1 MRVLKRCLVVTGLIG
16 IALGLGA
23 SAGFAQQGT
32 PEGGDQMMAH
42 HPASIRR
49 GACAQPTAEP
59 AFALT
64 EIGMNMEEHAAG
76 SAIGVEISAT
86 TVAIAL
92 TDLLAEPFA
101 IDVQEVKELG
111 DAYAGTIA
119 CGDLG
124 GRPSGDVLAVGI
136 HQVNDSGFS
145 GIAILRAAGSATTVT
160 LYMAH
165 GLSGQ
170 MTDAMGPQATP

>member
-1 MRVLKRCLVVTGLIG
+1 MDVLKRCLTVASMVVL
-16 IALGLGA
+16 ALGLGA

-32 PEGGDQMMAH
+32 SEGGDQMMAH
-42 HPASIRR
+42 HPARIRK
-49 GACAQPTAEP
+49 GTCAQPNPEA
-59 AFALT
+59 AFTLT
-64 EIGMNMEEHAAG
+64 EIGMIMEEHTTD

-86 TVAIAL
+86 TIDITLAN
-92 TDLLAEPFA
+92 LLSEPFA

-111 DAYAGTIA
+111 DAFAGTIA

-136 HQVNDSGFS
+136 HEVDHSGFS
-145 GIAILRAAGSATTVT
+145 GIAVLQTAGATTTVT

-165 GLSGQ
+165 GLSGH
-170 MTDAMGPQATP
+170 MSDKMGPEATP